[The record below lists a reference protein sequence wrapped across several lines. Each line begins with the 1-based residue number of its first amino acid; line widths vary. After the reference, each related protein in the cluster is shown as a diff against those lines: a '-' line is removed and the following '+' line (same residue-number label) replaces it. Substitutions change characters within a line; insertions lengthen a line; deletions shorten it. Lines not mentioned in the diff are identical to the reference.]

1 MGAHSPRPR
10 GFPPLYAAAPLV
22 LVSKDSRTDT
32 VPGVRTLGI
41 ASASVRSGSTPAQS
55 VRGGRR
61 GFPHLAASTELDN
74 DGDSQTTATT
84 TTTAR
89 RAYLSK
95 LLRILRID
103 ASKCRT
109 IARIWYKNDL
119 KTITTDC
126 HRLHCHPLPLGGNL
140 PLAGGNLLEKVA
152 IC

>member
-1 MGAHSPRPR
+1 MPPSLALLRS
-10 GFPPLYAAAPLV
+10 FPPLYAAALRV
-22 LVSKDSRTDT
+22 CLSKDSRT
-32 VPGVRTLGI
+32 GRCRTCVCWALRRPRCDQDRLQHSPCEEVGAVSPI
-41 ASASVRSGSTPAQS
+41 SPPPPNSTT
-55 VRGGRR
+55 
-61 GFPHLAASTELDN
+61 TEIHRP
-74 DGDSQTTATT
+74 QTTA
-84 TTTAR
+84 TTAR